1 VTRTFE
7 LLARVFRAFAGVS
20 FAVLIASVL
29 IQVVSRVMLPQSPVW
44 TEELSRF
51 MLLYLTA
58 FGCGVAIR
66 SGELVNV
73 DLVVGSL
80 PPRVRSALEVLVYI
94 ACIVFL
100 ASLLPGAWEF
110 MKIGEMQTSPA
121 LEWRMEYLHAI
132 VLLAPLS
139 LILFSAERVLVA
151 LRRLFSE

>member
-7 LLARVFRAFAGVS
+7 LLARVFRALAGVS

-66 SGELVNV
+66 
-73 DLVVGSL
+73 
-80 PPRVRSALEVLVYI
+80 
-94 ACIVFL
+94 
-100 ASLLPGAWEF
+100 
-110 MKIGEMQTSPA
+110 
-121 LEWRMEYLHAI
+121 
-132 VLLAPLS
+132 
-139 LILFSAERVLVA
+139 
-151 LRRLFSE
+151 